1 MLVPKYAKKKTKKK
15 QTGELPATVSLSDL
29 LPVRSAD
36 FPS

>member
-1 MLVPKYAKKKTKKK
+1 MLVPKYAKKKKK
-15 QTGELPATVSLSDL
+15 TGELPATVSLSDL

>member
-1 MLVPKYAKKKTKKK
+1 MLVPKYAKKNKKK
-15 QTGELPATVSLSDL
+15 KKTGELPATVSLSDL